1 MAKRKSTKDIK
12 RSTKYTHK
20 TKNRVIRTPIKT
32 MGEHSCSRRVS
43 SSRSTSDTC
52 RVHLVTNLVIS
63 HEWGKDR
70 EVLIL
75 WHRYSIAVNQVIV
88 ETVQLSTLP
97 KETLSSVASLL
108 AATLYQGNPERNHKY
123 RGCIMTMTMA
133 SFTARR
139 RVENIHHIHR
149 STGYIGCLC
158 HQVCHY
164 NHRVLQYPV
173 VFLLSTVL
181 LGLDC

>member
-1 MAKRKSTKDIK
+1 MTSPNTDIVYYHYITACRHRYFMYCITMCTQWVSSLIFITTFRRVWRYRRRTENTMAKRKSTKDIK

-75 WHRYSIAVNQVIV
+75 WHRYSIAVN
-88 ETVQLSTLP
+88 
-97 KETLSSVASLL
+97 
-108 AATLYQGNPERNHKY
+108 
-123 RGCIMTMTMA
+123 
-133 SFTARR
+133 
-139 RVENIHHIHR
+139 
-149 STGYIGCLC
+149 
-158 HQVCHY
+158 
-164 NHRVLQYPV
+164 
-173 VFLLSTVL
+173 
-181 LGLDC
+181 